1 MLPFLVESSGVV
13 FRMHVVILTE
23 LGISIFEN
31 DKFVKSFPF
40 ANPANEYVE
49 IKNGEANIGDL
60 EEFLQKQDTGFLVND
75 FAFLRLL
82 KKKSIEAW
90 LMKDEEIDIIQ
101 STKIKILVESGFAKD
116 ENDARTKLRNFALN
130 LSSAKVTKIS
140 ESPDLHVIHAINALD
155 EGDNIINRISSIV
168 REWYGLHFPELDNI
182 VDSINAYSQIVLA
195 GKREN
200 LTEQIYK
207 DVGFPDN
214 KVEMLSVV
222 QERSKGGQISDE
234 NLAIIQG
241 LAKQIIELHELRKTL
256 ENHIETQMEN
266 IAPNISAILGT
277 AVAARIL
284 ARAGSLKRLATMPA
298 STIQV
303 LGAEKALF
311 RSLRT
316 GSQPPKHGILFQHP
330 LVHTAPRWQRG
341 KLARAIASKAAIA
354 ARVDVFGKGL
364 NQTLLEKLN
373 IRVKEISEIYK
384 EPTEK
389 SLSHKKTQIF
399 SNKKRK
405 AIMEQKKPKSY
416 KSFAQKRKKFRRRR
430 R

>member
-101 STKIKILVESGFAKD
+101 STKTKILVESGFAKD

-222 QERSKGGQISDE
+222 QERSRGGQISDE

-364 NQTLLEKLN
+364 NQTLLDKLN

-389 SLSHKKTQIF
+389 SLSHKKTQII

-405 AIMEQKKPKSY
+405 AIMEQKKSRSH
-416 KSFAQKRKKFRRRR
+416 KSFAKKRKKFRHRRR
-430 R
+430 

>member
-1 MLPFLVESSGVV
+1 METSGVV
-13 FRMHVVILTE
+13 FRMYVVILTE

-40 ANPANEYVE
+40 MNPANEYVE

-60 EEFLQKQDTGFLVND
+60 EEFLQKHDTSFLVND
-75 FAFLRLL
+75 FAFSRLL
-82 KKKSIEAW
+82 KKKSIEAR

-101 STKIKILVESGFAKD
+101 STKPKILVESGFAKD

-140 ESPDLHVIHAINALD
+140 ESPDLHVIQGINALD
-155 EGDNIINRISSIV
+155 EGDNVINRISSIV

-222 QERSKGGQISDE
+222 QERSKGGQISDA

-241 LAKQIIELHELRKTL
+241 LAKQIIQLHELRKTL
-256 ENHIETQMEN
+256 ENHIEIQMEN
-266 IAPNISAILGT
+266 IAPNLSAILGT

-284 ARAGSLKRLATMPA
+284 ARAGSLKKLATMPA

-330 LVHTAPRWQRG
+330 LVHAAPRWQRG
-341 KLARAIASKAAIA
+341 KIARAIASKAAIA
-354 ARVDVFGKGL
+354 ARVDVFGEGR
-364 NQTLLEKLN
+364 NQTLLDKLN
-373 IRVKEISEIYK
+373 LRVKEISERYK

-389 SLSHKKTQIF
+389 SPSRQKTQII
-399 SNKKRK
+399 SNEKRK
-405 AIMEQKKPKSY
+405 AIMEQKKPKSR
-416 KSFAQKRKKFRRRR
+416 KSFAKKRKKFRRRR

>member
-1 MLPFLVESSGVV
+1 MESSGVV

>member
-1 MLPFLVESSGVV
+1 MESSGVV

-60 EEFLQKQDTGFLVND
+60 EEFLQKHDTGFLVND

-101 STKIKILVESGFAKD
+101 STKTKILVESGFAKD
-116 ENDARTKLRNFALN
+116 ENDARAKLRNFALN

-214 KVEMLSVV
+214 KVEMLSVL
-222 QERSKGGQISDE
+222 QERSRGGQISDE

-284 ARAGSLKRLATMPA
+284 ARAGSLKKLATMPA

-364 NQTLLEKLN
+364 NQTLLDKLN

-389 SLSHKKTQIF
+389 SLSHKKTQII

-416 KSFAQKRKKFRRRR
+416 KSFAKKRKKFRRRR